1 MILAAGRRSE
11 PGDASLVRES
21 CLNCH
26 AWQSTSTAWL
36 RASRFDPRK
45 RAFYVRK
52 PGCVNASLRE
62 QVRSYALRAEAKA
75 NTVCF

>member
-1 MILAAGRRSE
+1 M
-11 PGDASLVRES
+11 
-21 CLNCH
+21 
-26 AWQSTSTAWL
+26 